1 MKNESLKHRYLAS
14 TTRTLRCCLIAISL
28 IATRATASTDPFLG
42 EWKLNVQRSVYP
54 AGTCPKQMTIEMTAT
69 ARGVQYHS
77 NATYANGTKTQAQYV
92 ADYNGKQAAV
102 MGERGF
108 LLPVSLKRIDSRT
121 VLASYMRGT
130 QLIAT
135 SRRVVSPD
143 GRRMTITTKSQPSP
157 GKSVTSVGL
166 YERVK

>member
-1 MKNESLKHRYLAS
+1 MKNESLKHRHVAVA
-14 TTRTLRCCLIAISL
+14 TRTLRFCLIAL
-28 IATRATASTDPFLG
+28 ALLATRATASTDPFLG
-42 EWKLNVQRSVYP
+42 EWKLNVQHSIYP

-102 MGERGF
+102 MGDRGF
-108 LLPVSLKRIDSRT
+108 LLPVSLKRIDSHT
-121 VLASYMRGT
+121 VLASYIRGT
-130 QLIAT
+130 QLMAT

-143 GRRMTITTKSQPSP
+143 GQRMTITTKSRPSP
-157 GKSVTSVGL
+157 GKSVTSVGW

>member
-1 MKNESLKHRYLAS
+1 MKNKSLKHRYVAATAIS
-14 TTRTLRCCLIAISL
+14 LRCCLIAIAL
-28 IATRATASTDPFLG
+28 ITTRATASTDPFLG

-54 AGTCPKQMTIEMTAT
+54 TGTCPKQMTIEMTAT
-69 ARGVQYHS
+69 ARGIRYQS
-77 NATYANGTKTQAQYV
+77 NTIYATGATAQAQYV

-102 MGERGF
+102 MGDRGF

-121 VLASYMRGT
+121 VLASYKRGM
-130 QLIAT
+130 QLIAS

-143 GRRMTITTKSQPSP
+143 GHRMTITTKSQVAP

-166 YERVK
+166 YERVR

>member
-1 MKNESLKHRYLAS
+1 MKNMNLKHRRVTA
-14 TTRTLRCCLIAISL
+14 TKTFRCCLIAISL
-28 IATRATASTDPFLG
+28 IATRATASTDPFVG

-54 AGTCPKQMTIEMTAT
+54 AGTCPKQMMIEMTAT
-69 ARGVQYHS
+69 ARGVHYHS
-77 NATYANGTKTQAQYV
+77 NTAYANGTTTQAQYV

-102 MGERGF
+102 MGDRGF

-130 QLIAT
+130 DLMAT

-143 GRRMTITTKSQPSP
+143 GRTMTITTKSRPSP
-157 GKSVTSVGL
+157 GKWVTSVGL

>member
-1 MKNESLKHRYLAS
+1 MKNESLKHRHVAA
-14 TTRTLRCCLIAISL
+14 TTRVLRCCLIAISL
-28 IATRATASTDPFLG
+28 MATRATASTDPFLG
-42 EWKLNVQRSVYP
+42 EWKLNVQHSVYP

-69 ARGVQYHS
+69 ARGVRYHS
-77 NATYANGTKTQAQYV
+77 NATYANGATTQAQYV

-102 MGERGF
+102 MGDRGF

-121 VLASYMRGT
+121 VLASYMRGM

-143 GRRMTITTKSQPSP
+143 GRRMTITTKSRPSP

-166 YERVK
+166 YERVR

>member
-1 MKNESLKHRYLAS
+1 MKNESLKHRHVAA
-14 TTRTLRCCLIAISL
+14 TTTLRSCLIVIAL

-69 ARGVQYHS
+69 ARGVRYHS
-77 NATYANGTKTQAQYV
+77 KTTYANGTTTQAQYV

-102 MGERGF
+102 MGDRGF
-108 LLPVSLKRIDSRT
+108 LLPVSLKRINSRT
-121 VLASYMRGT
+121 VLASYMRGM
-130 QLIAT
+130 QLIAS

-143 GRRMTITTKSQPSP
+143 GRRMTITTKSRSSH
-157 GKSVTSVGL
+157 GRSATTMGW
-166 YERVK
+166 YER

>member
-1 MKNESLKHRYLAS
+1 MKNESLKHRHVPA
-14 TTRTLRCCLIAISL
+14 TTRTLCCCVIAMSL

-42 EWKLNVQRSVYP
+42 EWKLNVPRSVYP
-54 AGTCPKQMTIEMTAT
+54 AGSCPKQMTIEMAAT
-69 ARGVQYHS
+69 VRGVRYHS
-77 NATYANGTKTQAQYV
+77 NATHANGTTTQAQYV

-121 VLASYMRGT
+121 VVASYMRGM

-143 GRRMTITTKSQPSP
+143 GRRMTITTKSRPSP
-157 GKSVTSVGL
+157 GKIETTVGL

>member
-1 MKNESLKHRYLAS
+1 MKNESLKHRHVAA
-14 TTRTLRCCLIAISL
+14 TTKTLRCCLIAIAL
-28 IATRATASTDPFLG
+28 MATRATASTDPFLG

-54 AGTCPKQMTIEMTAT
+54 AGTCPKQMSIEMTASV
-69 ARGVQYHS
+69 RGIHYHS
-77 NATYANGTKTQAQYV
+77 NTTYANGATTQAQYV

-102 MGERGF
+102 MGDRGF

-121 VLASYMRGT
+121 VVASYMRGT
-130 QLIAT
+130 QLMAT

-143 GRRMTITTKSQPSP
+143 GRRMTITTKSRPSP

>member
-1 MKNESLKHRYLAS
+1 MNESLKHRYLAA
-14 TTRTLRCCLIAISL
+14 TTTLRFCLIALSL

-42 EWKLNVQRSVYP
+42 EWKLNVQHSVYP
-54 AGTCPKQMTIEMTAT
+54 PGTCPKQMTIEMTAT
-69 ARGVQYHS
+69 ARGVHYHS
-77 NATYANGTKTQAQYV
+77 NTTYANGARTQAQYV

-102 MGERGF
+102 MGDRGF

-121 VLASYMRGT
+121 VLASYIRGT
-130 QLIAT
+130 QLMAT

-143 GRRMTITTKSQPSP
+143 GQRMTITTKSRPSP

>member
-1 MKNESLKHRYLAS
+1 MKNMNLKHRRVPV
-14 TTRTLRCCLIAISL
+14 TKTFRCCLIAMAL
-28 IATRATASTDPFLG
+28 IATRAAASTDRFLG

-69 ARGVQYHS
+69 ARGVHYHS
-77 NATYANGTKTQAQYV
+77 STTYANGTTTQTQYV
-92 ADYNGKQAAV
+92 ADYHGKQAAV

-108 LLPVSLKRIDSRT
+108 LFPVSLKRIDSRT

-130 QLIAT
+130 QLMAT

-143 GRRMTITTKSQPSP
+143 GRRMTITTKSRPAP
-157 GKSVTSVGL
+157 GKWVTSVGL

>member
-1 MKNESLKHRYLAS
+1 MCSDSA
-14 TTRTLRCCLIAISL
+14 
-28 IATRATASTDPFLG
+28 
-42 EWKLNVQRSVYP
+42 YP

-69 ARGVQYHS
+69 ARGVRYHS
-77 NATYANGTKTQAQYV
+77 NTTYANGATTQAQYV
-92 ADYNGKQAAV
+92 ADYNSKQAAV

-121 VLASYMRGT
+121 VLASYMRGM

-143 GRRMTITTKSQPSP
+143 GRRMTITTKSRVAP

>member
-1 MKNESLKHRYLAS
+1 MKNESLKHRHVTA

-28 IATRATASTDPFLG
+28 VATRATASTDLFLG

-54 AGTCPKQMTIEMTAT
+54 AGTCPKQMTIEMTST
-69 ARGVQYHS
+69 ARGVRYHS
-77 NATYANGTKTQAQYV
+77 STTYANGTTTQAQYV

-102 MGERGF
+102 MGGRGF
-108 LLPVSLKRIDSRT
+108 LLPVSLRRMDSRT
-121 VLASYMRGT
+121 VVASYMRGM

-135 SRRVVSPD
+135 SRRIVSSD
-143 GRRMTITTKSQPSP
+143 GRTMTITTKSRLFT
-157 GKSVTSVGL
+157 GKSMTSVGL

>member
-1 MKNESLKHRYLAS
+1 MKNESLKHRHVAA
-14 TTRTLRCCLIAISL
+14 TTTLRSCLIVIAL

-54 AGTCPKQMTIEMTAT
+54 AGTCPKQMTIEMTAA
-69 ARGVQYHS
+69 ARGIHYHS
-77 NATYANGTKTQAQYV
+77 NATYANGATTQAQYV

-102 MGERGF
+102 MGDRGF

-121 VLASYMRGT
+121 VVASYMRGT
-130 QLIAT
+130 QLIAS

-143 GRRMTITTKSQPSP
+143 GRRMTITTKSRSSH
-157 GKSVTSVGL
+157 GRSATTMGW
-166 YERVK
+166 YERVR